1 MTAINVSVTSST
13 QSPVSID
20 QIAGEDYQRVFHG
33 NIAFTKLVDFVS
45 DTVFYKGEALPGTL
59 TSAASWRISKGT
71 LGALG
76 DVTIQYASTG
86 VFNQIW
92 DNRISLTYA

>member
-20 QIAGEDYQRVFHG
+20 QIGGEDYQRVFNG

-59 TSAASWRISKGT
+59 TSAASWRISRGT
-71 LGALG
+71 LDPSG
-76 DVTIQYASTG
+76 DVSIQYASTG
-86 VFNQIW
+86 IFNQVW